1 MNDASQEASRKKPA
15 KELCVA
21 NEQVNVRSIK
31 KPSDG
36 LPSSRQP
43 SVSSSS
49 HIPPN
54 SNSNI
59 VPSIPG
65 PAAIPSN
72 QRSPLLRNPLTNER
86 VGSGHTHIPPNSNS
100 NIVPSI
106 PGPAA
111 IPSNQRSPL
120 LDNPSTNERVGSGH
134 TASGYSM
141 SSHNA
146 NLNYYGPGQHPSEY
160 SHISRGYPPV
170 HGGYRPMHPYHPTR
184 PDGYHPA
191 VHPGYYASDQNR
203 YGAYPSHRYPAV
215 ANPTSSD
222 GRNGP
227 PQIHRHSPHDPRPP
241 PNQASTSTVV
251 SQAHHSVPQRQNN
264 PKSNRPLSESNNPN
278 EQG

>member
-54 SNSNI
+54 SNESNI

-72 QRSPLLRNPLTNER
+72 QCSPLL
-86 VGSGHTHIPPNSNS
+86 H
-100 NIVPSI
+100 
-106 PGPAA
+106 
-111 IPSNQRSPL
+111 
-120 LDNPSTNERVGSGH
+120 NPSTNERVGSGH

-203 YGAYPSHRYPAV
+203 YGAYRYPAV

-241 PNQASTSTVV
+241 PNQASTSTIV
-251 SQAHHSVPQRQNN
+251 SQAHHGVPQRQNN